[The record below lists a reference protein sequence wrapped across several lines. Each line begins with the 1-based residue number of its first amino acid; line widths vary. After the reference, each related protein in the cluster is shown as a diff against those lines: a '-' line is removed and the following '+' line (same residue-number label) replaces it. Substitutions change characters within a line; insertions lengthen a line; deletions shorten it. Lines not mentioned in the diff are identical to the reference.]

1 MQAAENAVLAV
12 KDIRNSS
19 EAEFKKTFDRV
30 SHKWEIT
37 VEIPRTSS
45 RQKNRDNTPA
55 TNPEEYYRLTS
66 HKKLLTSFACLVP
79 TGNCPA
85 SEEMS
90 HFLQLSEFYKND
102 LQDKNEGV
110 LTAELM
116 LWYIKFNKKGSDV
129 PRSAIGIL
137 NDCNKDIYPNV
148 NIALKIFAT
157 SPVSTATTE
166 RSFSTLRR
174 LKTYLRST
182 MKHER
187 LADLAAI
194 NIHRQIN
201 LSSEEVIDMLQKRGR
216 RRLEFVL

>member
-1 MQAAENAVLAV
+1 MQAAEDAVLAV

-19 EAEFKKTFDRV
+19 EAEFKKVLDRV

-37 VEIPRTSS
+37 VEMP
-45 RQKNRDNTPA
+45 
-55 TNPEEYYRLTS
+55 L
-66 HKKLLTSFACLVP
+66 P
-79 TGNCPA
+79 TGNSPT
-85 SEEMS
+85 SQEIS

-110 LTAELM
+110 LTAELR

-129 PRSAIGIL
+129 TRSAIRLL

-148 NIALKIFAT
+148 NIALKIFVT
-157 SPVSTATTE
+157 LPVSTATPE
-166 RSFSTLRR
+166 RSFSTLLR

-182 MKHER
+182 MGHER
-187 LADLAAI
+187 SADLAAV

-201 LSSEEVIDMLQKRGR
+201 LSSEEVIGMLQKSGR
-216 RRLEFVL
+216 RRLEFLL